1 MCSRHGQLLQALS
14 LYDEAR
20 SNGVPLS
27 LHHYNVLL
35 YLCSSN
41 GGSDDGDAGLK
52 RGFEISRQSGNGL
65 VVLVSMWLPLDELT
79 SKLDSELVREGE
91 SPLLSPEK

>member
-1 MCSRHGQLLQALS
+1 MCSRHSQLLQALS

-41 GGSDDGDAGLK
+41 GGSDDGDVGLK
-52 RGFEISRQSGNGL
+52 RGFEISCQSGNGL
-65 VVLVSMWLPLDELT
+65 LVYLWLPLDELT
-79 SKLDSELVREGE
+79 SKLDSELVKEGE